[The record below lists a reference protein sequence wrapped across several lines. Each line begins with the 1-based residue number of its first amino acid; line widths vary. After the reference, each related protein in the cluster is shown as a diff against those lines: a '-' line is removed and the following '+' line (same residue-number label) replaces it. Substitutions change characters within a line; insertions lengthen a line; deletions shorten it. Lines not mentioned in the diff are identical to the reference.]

1 MDRLLDAWVVR
12 EVIRPALD
20 VLLLSWLLSRL
31 ARTNPLRASACALR
45 GDSSKL
51 LSSASAVLSARPK
64 PNSNSATRTQAKPN
78 RGESL
83 LALMGT
89 SLGAFRVGGGIVV
102 LLMALSMLAAQP
114 GRLRQTPEEAAEAI
128 SKEAVA
134 VVPLGIPL
142 LAGPGAISTVIIQM
156 DRGSGLLHKGLV
168 VACIVVVSGLCWILL
183 RNAERVERFVG
194 RIGLN
199 VAIRLFG
206 LVLAAIAV
214 EFIVNGLKQML
225 PILNG

>member
-1 MDRLLDAWVVR
+1 MPSTGGLAESWVEYTRFLVALTAVLDPPAAIPIFLNLTRDYSRAERSRTAWVTCAAVGG
-12 EVIRPALD
+12 VLIVSAL
-20 VLLLSWLLSRL
+20 
-31 ARTNPLRASACALR
+31 C
-45 GDSSKL
+45 
-51 LSSASAVLSARPK
+51 
-64 PNSNSATRTQAKPN
+64 
-78 RGESL
+78 GESL

-102 LLMALSMLAAQP
+102 LLLALSMLAAQP
-114 GRLRQTPEEAAEAI
+114 GRLRQTPEEATEAI

-156 DRGSGLLHKGLV
+156 DRGSGLLHKVLV

-183 RNAERVERFVG
+183 RNAEQVERFVG